1 MAGDQSGGGSANR
14 RNHPV
19 SFSRRSYLDRFGMNR
34 SLLGNPLIGA
44 EEQFR
49 RLWHSADF
57 QDFDPLLVQRMG
69 G

>member
-1 MAGDQSGGGSANR
+1 
-14 RNHPV
+14 
-19 SFSRRSYLDRFGMNR
+19 MNR